1 MYRVQLRRI
10 HVSYCASNLRVQRLV
25 NRGQKIQEQSI
36 HGNYLQNDF
45 DRMYKTPTYDKVK
58 EFSKMPGA
66 KLQETDEQLYNR
78 RLEAHKN
85 GEYGQKSIAEVKS
98 GFTMEEALHSISS
111 WEFQKR
117 PWLVYG
123 DKQLS
128 YHQTPILF
136 ISFQWEDIIYEVVD
150 PMYKQYYPEG
160 EDPKVIIKNE
170 FLTNMP
176 LNMNP
181 IVKVKMSDLGY
192 NDEDRQS
199 DLHIEYGAGRFGS
212 SLINQ
217 GYPPYIRVV
226 INFMGQ
232 NLSQIPNVVKG
243 LAGAGVQI
251 VSITERTPDF
261 ETIRPKIKPADCAP
275 SLENVGM
282 WARLY
287 RQRRE
292 MKQEKLDHLKTQEDL
307 IRDTRAVI
315 ERAMSKPKIYRRSPS
330 EMPRF
335 FETYYSVAPV
345 AIDEDDHSV

>member
-1 MYRVQLRRI
+1 MHRVQLRKI
-10 HVSYCASNLRVQRLV
+10 HLSASVSNLRVRKLV
-25 NRGQKIQEQSI
+25 NRGQKIQEASI

-45 DRMYKTPTYDKVK
+45 NRMYKTPKFDKVR
-58 EFSKMPGA
+58 EFSQMPGA
-66 KLQETDEQLYNR
+66 KIENTDEQLYHR

-85 GEYGQKSIAEVKS
+85 GDYSQKNINEVKNS
-98 GFTMEEALHSISS
+98 YTMEEALHSISS

-123 DKQLS
+123 EKQLT
-128 YHQTPILF
+128 YNQTPILF
-136 ISFQWEDIIYEVVD
+136 ISFQWEDIVYELVD
-150 PMYKQYYPEG
+150 PMYEKYYPEG
-160 EDPKVIIKNE
+160 EDPKVIVKNE
-170 FLTNMP
+170 FLTNMH
-176 LNMNP
+176 LGMNP
-181 IVKVKMSDLGY
+181 VVKVTMTDLGY
-192 NDEDRQS
+192 NEEDRQS

-217 GYPPYIRVV
+217 GYPPFVRVV

-232 NLSQIPNVVKG
+232 TTSQIPNVIKG
-243 LAGAGVQI
+243 LAGSGVQI
-251 VSITERTPDF
+251 VSISERTPDF

-292 MKQEKLDHLKTQEDL
+292 MKQEKLDHLRTQEDL
-307 IRDTRAVI
+307 IKDTRAI
-315 ERAMSKPKIYRRSPS
+315 ITRTMSKPKIYRRDPK

-335 FETYYSVAPV
+335 FETYYHVAPV
-345 AIDEDDHSV
+345 AIDEE

>member
-1 MYRVQLRRI
+1 MRVKK
-10 HVSYCASNLRVQRLV
+10 LV

-45 DRMYKTPTYDKVK
+45 NRMYKTPNYQDV
-58 EFSKMPGA
+58 EEYSQMPGA
-66 KLQETDEQLYNR
+66 KLTKTDEQLYER

-85 GEYGQKSIAEVKS
+85 GEYGQKSINEVKS

-111 WEFQKR
+111 WEYQKR

-123 DKQLS
+123 DKQLT
-128 YHQTPILF
+128 YNQTPILF
-136 ISFQWEDIIYEVVD
+136 ISFQWEDIVYELVD

-170 FLTNMP
+170 FLTNMH
-176 LNMNP
+176 LGMNP
-181 IVKVKMSDLGY
+181 VVKVAMSDLGY
-192 NDEDRQS
+192 NEEDRQS

-217 GYPPYIRVV
+217 GYPPFVRVV
-226 INFMGQ
+226 INFLGQ
-232 NLSQIPNVVKG
+232 TTSQIPNVIKG
-243 LAGAGVQI
+243 LAGSGIQI
-251 VSITERTPDF
+251 VSISERTPDF
-261 ETIRPKIKPADCAP
+261 ETIRPKIKPADCLP
-275 SLENVGM
+275 SLENMGS
-282 WARLY
+282 WARLF

-292 MKQEKLDHLKTQEDL
+292 MKQEKLDHLRTQEDL

-315 ERAMSKPKIYRRSPS
+315 TRTMNRPKIYRRSPS

-335 FETYYSVAPV
+335 FETYYQVAPI
-345 AIDEDDHSV
+345 AIDEE